1 MDSGPTV
8 RPKCQP
14 SHNCSFPS
22 IGIQI
27 LATIYSCFKLRQRG
41 REETMTRM
49 NTTHCHLSKL
59 GAMVIT
65 EIKLKQDICEE
76 SSVPYLSHF
85 LLWAD
90 KLRD

>member
-1 MDSGPTV
+1 
-8 RPKCQP
+8 
-14 SHNCSFPS
+14 
-22 IGIQI
+22 
-27 LATIYSCFKLRQRG
+27 
-41 REETMTRM
+41 MTRM

-65 EIKLKQDICEE
+65 ETKLKQDICEE